1 MIRRYTMKNK
11 KYYEAYDDRYR
22 QIHERSLQWFS
33 NNYSKIVEDTI
44 KNYAITKRMKILEIG
59 CGEGRD
65 ALYFLNNGY
74 NLLAT
79 DISQTAI
86 DYCKQKCPYKQE
98 AFHILNCLTD
108 RIDES
113 YDFIYA
119 ISVLHMLVLDDD
131 RSAFYRFIYNQLKIT
146 GIALFCTIG
155 NGEEEWTSD
164 ISTAF
169 ELQERFHEAPGE
181 KVNIAGTSCRKVS
194 FTTLKKEISDNNLE
208 LIDAGLTSITPDFPT
223 IMFAIVKRKL

>member
-1 MIRRYTMKNK
+1 MQRKMECK

-22 QIHERSLQWFS
+22 QVHEKSLQWFS

-44 KNYAITKRMKILEIG
+44 SEYSIKKDMKILEIG

-74 NLLAT
+74 NILAT

-86 DYCKQKCPYKQE
+86 DYCKCKCPQKQDS
-98 AFHILNCLTD
+98 FKVLNCLTD
-108 RIDES
+108 RVNES
-113 YDFIYA
+113 FDFIYA
-119 ISVLHMLVLDDD
+119 ISVLHMLVLDND
-131 RSAFYRFIYNQLKIT
+131 RSAFYRFIYDQLNVS

-155 NGEEEWTSD
+155 NGEEESSSD

-169 ELQERFHEAPGE
+169 ELQQRFHEATGE
-181 KVNIAGTSCRKVS
+181 ELYIAGTSCRKVS
-194 FTTLKKEISDNNLE
+194 FDSLKKEISDNNLE
-208 LIDAGLTSITPDFPT
+208 LIEIGLTSIMPDFPT
-223 IMFAIVKRKL
+223 VMFAIVKRKSGI